1 MEDSHDLSYF
11 EREERK
17 NSWTQG
23 ETLSTDKENN
33 YENVSQEC

>member
-23 ETLSTDKENN
+23 ETKFPLKKKIIMKM
-33 YENVSQEC
+33 